1 MKNKLIVLF
10 ILSIAVVLSIT
21 SYVIGNNDTST
32 SKIRD
37 SGVQNNLIIEKI
49 ANDIISSGT
58 SIGDEEVTITL
69 RTEWNG
75 LYLEPA
81 TGVTSGAMV
90 GELEKTIT
98 KDIILANLIPQVDEE
113 SYSEDITYAPTTST
127 TQAWQYALTTGSS
140 YKYAKPINDFLF
152 VADPATDIDDNG
164 KVYEAF
170 TTSSAY
176 EFVVVNDKNIN
187 PATTIN
193 DFKTLLT
200 NKGVTSSAI
209 ATVSFDSTTSTSA
222 ITTLNSALTTLKNS
236 PNTNTK
242 KVILLIADKEIAT
255 DVSATKLNFI
265 DTFSNQLIASNI
277 TLFSSSILSNSTTF
291 TENPYSR
298 TSKDRLGNTTGTYT
312 YDSSKLY
319 PQEIKSKLAGLMF
332 DYDSGTSQINLLN
345 DLKNLVGLESYYQRW
360 HIKFTNSMVDHNKWK
375 KILFSLNDFNLVYS
389 ATGTTPELITEV
401 KTTTVLKKP
410 IADAGIYFSPGTSSE
425 ILSVNPS
432 EKYYDRYY
440 FTNSPVMIVFTNPD
454 EKVQKPFWNP
464 SNVSSPVYRLEFEV
478 FKFGATET
486 IPNGAKLDSLSV
498 LVKNK
503 ENTVLNLEKVDISN
517 YKATKGR
524 IPVSIEF
531 TNDQLD
537 KIRSA
542 IKVNDNINGIES
554 RYYYLTFEVI
564 AVYREEV
571 IKRDITARVD
581 LLPPEVLGA
590 TYAQNS
596 EAAKILK
603 ALDIFEEYTDE
614 VEDEYIRILTSVDGA
629 ENLYIRKD
637 LSDPTP
643 FILFN
648 FILYDENFKT
658 NSDGTFNLDYY
669 KNVIHSSIASNFIGQ
684 HVVTVYDVN
693 ESESQIEVTISGE
706 LKEGTLLRSITIK
719 DGFGNEATIEVVNA
733 KLVYLDD
740 PVSIPV
746 NLVNSQVNSP
756 PHIGGNTFTFV
767 KAKNNGIDI
776 NNYDLK
782 YDLINPSNNHIVGLI
797 LPFTQ
802 DIDTYRNGYKNLT
815 DTLSYFGNKIST
827 ENLSYKVYKAAQSY
841 PLEMGGTV
849 SGYNSSI
856 NLLSRNG
863 GIKYDGIYGIE
874 NILPVNRA
882 GGIAGF
888 VYDLSDTQTRDSNVA
903 KLTSPITSKQYV
915 VDTIMP
921 QKLKV
926 HKTAVAF
933 KDGSTIYTNNEDFI
947 VPFVSMQIDSSYPT
961 VTYSD
966 SIFTGNVADKNLDG
980 KPLDIY
986 TVQLDDFSLGLVNT
1000 NPGNLSADTSTNANT
1015 RFYTYKISNNANFTA
1030 EDLANNDNPYAG
1042 NIGNLITLY
1051 PGVNSVSYGINVK
1064 EPEDLLNNNFYF
1076 TNLMDELLSHNS
1088 FAGAASSKLITGA
1101 IGTVSKDY
1109 NLTIPTVIFDTNGE
1123 KFITTYS
1130 FTSAGWVKSELKS
1143 IVYDTEI
1150 NTTNKTLPQAV
1161 LIKTGMNTWEGEIN
1175 FGDIYEYAGLSNFT
1189 ISGGRASNISIG
1201 DNSFTVNSSN
1211 IIMRTET
1218 AALDRSNATKKVT
1231 FTYNTS
1237 SKIPTDT
1244 VKVTLTDKLGNTGE
1258 FNLKLLISNPLYLL
1272 GTSANSNKQI
1282 KSTVD
1287 INSNR
1292 KIIIKGV
1299 TEENK

>member
-49 ANDIISSGT
+49 ANDIT
-58 SIGDEEVTITL
+58 TTGDEEVIITL
-69 RTEWNG
+69 KTEWNG

-90 GELEKTIT
+90 GELERTIT

-140 YKYAKPINDFLF
+140 YKYAKPINNFSF
-152 VADPATDIDDNG
+152 VADPITNVDDNG

-170 TTSSAY
+170 TTSVAY
-176 EFVVVNDKNIN
+176 EFVIVNDKNIN
-187 PATTIN
+187 PTATIDN
-193 DFKTLLT
+193 FKTYLT
-200 NKGVTSSAI
+200 DKGVTSN
-209 ATVSFDSTTSTSA
+209 VSTTLFNFDSTTSTSA
-222 ITTLNSALTTLKNS
+222 ITALNSALNTLKNTS
-236 PNTNTK
+236 TSNK

-255 DVSATKLNFI
+255 GISETDKSNFI
-265 DTFSNQLIASNI
+265 NTFSNQLITNNI
-277 TLFSSSILSNSTTF
+277 TLFSSSILSDSTTF
-291 TENPYSR
+291 TINPYANK
-298 TSKDRLGNTTGTYT
+298 SKDRLGNPTGTYT
-312 YDSSKLY
+312 YDALKLY
-319 PQEIKSKLAGLMF
+319 PQEIKNKLGGLIF
-332 DYDSGTSQINLLN
+332 DYDSGASQINLLS
-345 DLKNLVGLESYYQRW
+345 DLKNLVGLERYYQRW

-375 KILFSLNDFNLVYS
+375 KLLFSLDDFNLVYS
-389 ATGTTPELITEV
+389 ATSTTPELITEV

-410 IADAGIYFSPGTSSE
+410 IADAGIYFSPGTSLE
-425 ILSVNPS
+425 ILSVNPD

-440 FTNSPVMIVFTNPD
+440 FTNSPIMINFTNPN
-454 EKVQKPFWNP
+454 EKVQMPFWNP

-498 LVKNK
+498 AVKNK
-503 ENTVLNLEKVDISN
+503 GLDIPGAVPTFDVAN

-531 TNDQLD
+531 SEGNLNL
-537 KIRSA
+537 IREA
-542 IKVNDNINGIES
+542 IKVNDDINGIES

-564 AVYREEV
+564 ADYQGTKV
-571 IKRDITARVD
+571 KHDITAKVD

-596 EAAKILK
+596 DAAAILK
-603 ALDIFEEYTDE
+603 ALGIFAGDTNEDKYIE
-614 VEDEYIRILTSVDGA
+614 VLTSADGA
-629 ENLYIRKD
+629 GNLYIRKD

-684 HVVTVYDVN
+684 HIVTVYDVN
-693 ESESQIEVTISGE
+693 ENESQIEVTISGE
-706 LKEGTLLRSITIK
+706 LKDDTLLREITLS
-719 DGFGNEATIEVVNA
+719 DGFGNKATIQVVNV
-733 KLVYLDD
+733 KLTYLDD

-776 NNYDLK
+776 NNYDLN
-782 YDLINPSNNHIVGLI
+782 YDSSNFRDVSVSDNHIVGLI

-802 DIDTYRNGYKNLT
+802 DIDTYKNGYKNLT

-882 GGIAGF
+882 GGIAEF
-888 VYDLSDTQTRDSNVA
+888 VYSLSTTRDSNVA
-903 KLTSPITSKQYV
+903 KLTSPITNTQYV

-921 QKLKV
+921 QKLSV

-933 KDGSTIYTNNEDFI
+933 KDESTIYTNNVDFI

-986 TVQLDDFSLGLVNT
+986 TIQLDDFSLGLVNT

-1175 FGDIYEYAGLSNFT
+1175 FGDIYEYVGLSNFT

-1201 DNSFTVNSSN
+1201 DNTFTVNSSN

>member
-49 ANDIISSGT
+49 ANDIT
-58 SIGDEEVTITL
+58 TTGDEEVIITL
-69 RTEWNG
+69 KTEWNG

-90 GELEKTIT
+90 GELERTIT

-140 YKYAKPINDFLF
+140 YKYAKPINNFSF
-152 VADPATDIDDNG
+152 VADPITNVDDNG

-170 TTSSAY
+170 TTSVAY
-176 EFVVVNDKNIN
+176 EFVIVNDKNIN
-187 PATTIN
+187 PTATIDNFKTYLTDKGITSNVSTTIFN
-193 DFKTLLT
+193 
-200 NKGVTSSAI
+200 
-209 ATVSFDSTTSTSA
+209 FDSTTSTSA
-222 ITTLNSALTTLKNS
+222 ITTLNSALNTLKSISTSN
-236 PNTNTK
+236 K

-255 DVSATKLNFI
+255 GISETDKSNFI
-265 DTFSNQLIASNI
+265 NTFSNQLITNNI
-277 TLFSSSILSNSTTF
+277 TLFSSSILSDSTTF
-291 TENPYSR
+291 TINPYANK
-298 TSKDRLGNTTGTYT
+298 SKDRLGNPTGTYT
-312 YDSSKLY
+312 YDALKLY
-319 PQEIKSKLAGLMF
+319 PQEIKNKLGGLIF
-332 DYDSGTSQINLLN
+332 DYDSGASQINLLS
-345 DLKNLVGLESYYQRW
+345 DLKNLVGLERYYQRW

-375 KILFSLNDFNLVYS
+375 KLLFSLDDFNLIYS
-389 ATGTTPELITEV
+389 ATSTTPELITEV

-410 IADAGIYFSPGTSSE
+410 IADAGIYFSPGTSLE
-425 ILSVNPS
+425 ILSVNPD

-440 FTNSPVMIVFTNPD
+440 FTNSPIMINFTNPN
-454 EKVQKPFWNP
+454 EKVQMPFWNP

-486 IPNGAKLDSLSV
+486 IPNGAKLDSLSIA
-498 LVKNK
+498 VKNK
-503 ENTVLNLEKVDISN
+503 ETPILDLTPDVAN

-531 TNDQLD
+531 SEENLNL
-537 KIRSA
+537 IRAA
-542 IKVNDNINGIES
+542 IKGDNKDDIES

-564 AVYREEV
+564 ADYQGTKV
-571 IKRDITARVD
+571 KHDITAKVD

-596 EAAKILK
+596 DAAAILK
-603 ALDIFEEYTDE
+603 ALGIFAGDTNEDKYIE
-614 VEDEYIRILTSVDGA
+614 VLTSADGA
-629 ENLYIRKD
+629 GNLYIRKD

-684 HVVTVYDVN
+684 HIVTVYDVN
-693 ESESQIEVTISGE
+693 ENESQIEVTISGE
-706 LKEGTLLRSITIK
+706 LKDDTLLREITLS
-719 DGFGNEATIEVVNA
+719 DGFGNKATIQVVNV
-733 KLVYLDD
+733 KLTYLDD

-756 PHIGGNTFTFV
+756 PHIGGNIFTFV

-776 NNYDLK
+776 NNYDLN
-782 YDLINPSNNHIVGLI
+782 YDSSNFRDVSVSDNHIVGLI

-802 DIDTYRNGYKNLT
+802 DIDTYKNGYKNLT

-863 GIKYDGIYGIE
+863 GIKYDGIYGIK

-882 GGIAGF
+882 GGIAEF
-888 VYDLSDTQTRDSNVA
+888 VYSLSTTRDSNVA
-903 KLTSPITSKQYV
+903 KLTSPITNTQYV

-921 QKLKV
+921 QKLNV
-926 HKTAVAF
+926 HKTAVSF
-933 KDGSTIYTNNEDFI
+933 KDESTIYTNNVDFI

-1175 FGDIYEYAGLSNFT
+1175 FGDIYEYVGLSNFT

-1201 DNSFTVNSSN
+1201 DNTFIVNSSN

>member
-49 ANDIISSGT
+49 ANDIT
-58 SIGDEEVTITL
+58 TTGDEEVIITL
-69 RTEWNG
+69 KTEWNG

-90 GELEKTIT
+90 GELERTIT

-140 YKYAKPINDFLF
+140 YKYAKPINNFSF
-152 VADPATDIDDNG
+152 VADPITNVDDNG

-170 TTSSAY
+170 TTSVAY
-176 EFVVVNDKNIN
+176 EFVIVNDKNIN
-187 PATTIN
+187 PTATIDN
-193 DFKTLLT
+193 FKTYLT
-200 NKGVTSSAI
+200 DKGVTSN
-209 ATVSFDSTTSTSA
+209 VSTTIFNFDSTTSTSA
-222 ITTLNSALTTLKNS
+222 ITTLNSALNTLKSISTSN
-236 PNTNTK
+236 K

-255 DVSATKLNFI
+255 GISETDKSNFI
-265 DTFSNQLIASNI
+265 NTFSNQLITNNI
-277 TLFSSSILSNSTTF
+277 TLFSSSILSDSTTF
-291 TENPYSR
+291 TINPYANK
-298 TSKDRLGNTTGTYT
+298 SKDRLGNSTGTYT
-312 YDSSKLY
+312 YDSLKLY
-319 PQEIKSKLAGLMF
+319 PQEIKNKLGGLIF
-332 DYDSGTSQINLLN
+332 DYDSGASQINLLS
-345 DLKNLVGLESYYQRW
+345 DLKNLVGLERYYQRW

-375 KILFSLNDFNLVYS
+375 KLLFSLDDFNLVYS
-389 ATGTTPELITEV
+389 ATSTTPELITEV

-410 IADAGIYFSPGTSSE
+410 IADAGIYFSPGTSLE
-425 ILSVNPS
+425 ILSVNPD

-440 FTNSPVMIVFTNPD
+440 FTNSPIMINFTNPN
-454 EKVQKPFWNP
+454 EKVQMPFWNP

-486 IPNGAKLDSLSV
+486 IPNGAKLNSLSV
-498 LVKNK
+498 AVKNK
-503 ENTVLNLEKVDISN
+503 GLDIPGAVPTFDVAN

-542 IKVNDNINGIES
+542 IKKDDDTNGIES

-564 AVYREEV
+564 ADYQGTKV
-571 IKRDITARVD
+571 KHDITAKVD

-596 EAAKILK
+596 DAAAILK
-603 ALDIFEEYTDE
+603 ALGIFAGDTNEDKYIE
-614 VEDEYIRILTSVDGA
+614 VLTSADGA
-629 ENLYIRKD
+629 GNLYIRKD

-684 HVVTVYDVN
+684 HIVTVYDVN
-693 ESESQIEVTISGE
+693 ENESQIEVTISGE
-706 LKEGTLLRSITIK
+706 LKDDTLLREITLS
-719 DGFGNEATIEVVNA
+719 DGFGNKATIQVVNV
-733 KLVYLDD
+733 KLTYLDD

-776 NNYDLK
+776 NNYDLN
-782 YDLINPSNNHIVGLI
+782 YDSSNFRDVSASDNHIVGLI

-802 DIDTYRNGYKNLT
+802 DIDTYKNGYKNLT

-863 GIKYDGIYGIE
+863 GIKYDGIYGIK

-882 GGIAGF
+882 GGIAEF
-888 VYDLSDTQTRDSNVA
+888 VYSLSTTRDSNVA
-903 KLTSPITSKQYV
+903 KLTSPITNTQYV

-921 QKLKV
+921 QKLSV
-926 HKTAVAF
+926 HKTAVSF
-933 KDGSTIYTNNEDFI
+933 KDESTIYTNNVDFI

-986 TVQLDDFSLGLVNT
+986 TIQLDDFSLGLVNT

-1175 FGDIYEYAGLSNFT
+1175 FGDIYEYVGLSNFT

-1201 DNSFTVNSSN
+1201 DNTFTVNSSN

>member
-1 MKNKLIVLF
+1 M
-10 ILSIAVVLSIT
+10 
-21 SYVIGNNDTST
+21 
-32 SKIRD
+32 
-37 SGVQNNLIIEKI
+37 
-49 ANDIISSGT
+49 
-58 SIGDEEVTITL
+58 
-69 RTEWNG
+69 
-75 LYLEPA
+75 
-81 TGVTSGAMV
+81 
-90 GELEKTIT
+90 
-98 KDIILANLIPQVDEE
+98 
-113 SYSEDITYAPTTST
+113 
-127 TQAWQYALTTGSS
+127 TTGSS
-140 YKYAKPINDFLF
+140 YKYAKPINNFSF
-152 VADPATDIDDNG
+152 VADPITNVDDNG

-170 TTSSAY
+170 TTSVAY
-176 EFVVVNDKNIN
+176 EFVIVNDKNIN
-187 PATTIN
+187 PTATIDN
-193 DFKTLLT
+193 FKTYLT
-200 NKGVTSSAI
+200 DKGVTSN
-209 ATVSFDSTTSTSA
+209 VSTTIFNFDSTTSTSA
-222 ITTLNSALTTLKNS
+222 ITTLNSALNTLKSISTSN
-236 PNTNTK
+236 K

-255 DVSATKLNFI
+255 GISEIDKSNFI
-265 DTFSNQLIASNI
+265 NTFSNQLITNNI
-277 TLFSSSILSNSTTF
+277 TLFSSSILSDSTTF
-291 TENPYSR
+291 TINPYANK
-298 TSKDRLGNTTGTYT
+298 SKDRLGNSTGTYT
-312 YDSSKLY
+312 YDSLKLY
-319 PQEIKSKLAGLMF
+319 PQEIKNKLGGLIF
-332 DYDSGTSQINLLN
+332 DYDSGASQINLLS
-345 DLKNLVGLESYYQRW
+345 DLKNLVGLERYYQRW

-389 ATGTTPELITEV
+389 ATSTTPELITEV

-410 IADAGIYFSPGTSSE
+410 IADAGIYFSPGTSLE
-425 ILSVNPS
+425 ILSVNPD

-440 FTNSPVMIVFTNPD
+440 FTNSPIMINFTNPN
-454 EKVQKPFWNP
+454 EKVQMPFWNP

-486 IPNGAKLDSLSV
+486 IPNGAKLNSLSV
-498 LVKNK
+498 AVKNK
-503 ENTVLNLEKVDISN
+503 GLDIPGAVPTFDVAN

-542 IKVNDNINGIES
+542 IKKDDDTNGIES

-564 AVYREEV
+564 ADYQGTKV
-571 IKRDITARVD
+571 KHDITAKVD

-596 EAAKILK
+596 DAAAILK
-603 ALDIFEEYTDE
+603 ALGIFAGDTNEDKYIE
-614 VEDEYIRILTSVDGA
+614 VLTSADGA
-629 ENLYIRKD
+629 GNLYIRKD

-684 HVVTVYDVN
+684 HIVTVYDVN
-693 ESESQIEVTISGE
+693 ENESQIEVTISGE
-706 LKEGTLLRSITIK
+706 LKDDTLLREITLS
-719 DGFGNEATIEVVNA
+719 DGFGNKATIQVVNV
-733 KLVYLDD
+733 KLTYLDD

-776 NNYDLK
+776 NNYDLN
-782 YDLINPSNNHIVGLI
+782 YDSSNFRDVSASDNHIVGLI

-802 DIDTYRNGYKNLT
+802 DIDTYKNGYKNLT

-863 GIKYDGIYGIE
+863 GIKYDGIYGIK

-882 GGIAGF
+882 GGIAEF
-888 VYDLSDTQTRDSNVA
+888 VYSLSTTRDSNVA
-903 KLTSPITSKQYV
+903 KLTSPITNTQYV

-921 QKLKV
+921 QKLSV
-926 HKTAVAF
+926 HKTAVSF
-933 KDGSTIYTNNEDFI
+933 KDESTIYTNNVDFI

-986 TVQLDDFSLGLVNT
+986 TIQLDDFSLGLVNT

-1175 FGDIYEYAGLSNFT
+1175 FGDIYEYVGLSNFT

-1201 DNSFTVNSSN
+1201 DNTFTVNSSN

>member
-49 ANDIISSGT
+49 ANDIT
-58 SIGDEEVTITL
+58 TTGDEEVIITL
-69 RTEWNG
+69 KTEWNG

-90 GELEKTIT
+90 GELERTIT

-140 YKYAKPINDFLF
+140 YKYAKPINNFSF
-152 VADPATDIDDNG
+152 VADPITNVDDNG

-170 TTSSAY
+170 TTSVAY
-176 EFVVVNDKNIN
+176 EFVIVNDKNIN
-187 PATTIN
+187 PTATIDN
-193 DFKTLLT
+193 FKTYLT
-200 NKGVTSSAI
+200 DKGVTSN
-209 ATVSFDSTTSTSA
+209 VSTTIFNFDSTTSTSA
-222 ITTLNSALTTLKNS
+222 ITTLNSALNTLKSISTSN
-236 PNTNTK
+236 K

-255 DVSATKLNFI
+255 GISETDKSNFI
-265 DTFSNQLIASNI
+265 NTFSNQLITNNI
-277 TLFSSSILSNSTTF
+277 ILFSSSILSDSTTF
-291 TENPYSR
+291 TINPYANK
-298 TSKDRLGNTTGTYT
+298 SKDRLGNSTGTYT
-312 YDSSKLY
+312 YDSLKLY
-319 PQEIKSKLAGLMF
+319 PQEIKNKLGGLIF
-332 DYDSGTSQINLLN
+332 DYDSGASQINLLS
-345 DLKNLVGLESYYQRW
+345 DLKNLVGLERYYQRW
-360 HIKFTNSMVDHNKWK
+360 HIKFTNNMVDHNKWK
-375 KILFSLNDFNLVYS
+375 KLLFSLNDFNLVYS
-389 ATGTTPELITEV
+389 ATSTTPELITEV

-410 IADAGIYFSPGTSSE
+410 IADAGIYFSPGTSLE
-425 ILSVNPS
+425 ILSVNPD

-440 FTNSPVMIVFTNPD
+440 FTNSPIMINFTNPN
-454 EKVQKPFWNP
+454 EKVQMPFWNP

-498 LVKNK
+498 VVKNK
-503 ENTVLNLEKVDISN
+503 GIVITGAVPTFDVAN

-531 TNDQLD
+531 SEGNLNL
-537 KIRSA
+537 IREA
-542 IKVNDNINGIES
+542 IKVNDDINGIES

-564 AVYREEV
+564 ADYQGTKV
-571 IKRDITARVD
+571 KHDITAKVD

-596 EAAKILK
+596 DAAAILK
-603 ALDIFEEYTDE
+603 ALGIFAGEPNEDKYIE
-614 VEDEYIRILTSVDGA
+614 VLTSADGA
-629 ENLYIRKD
+629 GNLYIRKD

-684 HVVTVYDVN
+684 HIVTVYDVN
-693 ESESQIEVTISGE
+693 ENESQIEVTISGE
-706 LKEGTLLRSITIK
+706 LKDDTLLREITLS
-719 DGFGNEATIEVVNA
+719 DGFGNKATIQVVNV
-733 KLVYLDD
+733 KLTYLDD

-776 NNYDLK
+776 NNYDLN
-782 YDLINPSNNHIVGLI
+782 YDSSNFRDVSVSDNHIVGLI

-802 DIDTYRNGYKNLT
+802 DIDTYKNGYKNLT

-863 GIKYDGIYGIE
+863 GIKYDGIYGIK

-882 GGIAGF
+882 GGIAEF
-888 VYDLSDTQTRDSNVA
+888 VYSLSTTRDSNVA
-903 KLTSPITSKQYV
+903 KLTSPITNTQYV

-921 QKLKV
+921 QKLNV
-926 HKTAVAF
+926 HKTAVSF
-933 KDGSTIYTNNEDFI
+933 KDESTIYTNNVDFI

-986 TVQLDDFSLGLVNT
+986 TIQLDDFSLGLVNT

-1143 IVYDTEI
+1143 IIYDTEI

-1175 FGDIYEYAGLSNFT
+1175 FGDIYEYVGLSNFT

-1201 DNSFTVNSSN
+1201 DNTFTVNSSN

>member
-49 ANDIISSGT
+49 ANDIT
-58 SIGDEEVTITL
+58 TTGDEEVIITL
-69 RTEWNG
+69 KTEWNG

-90 GELEKTIT
+90 GELERTIT

-140 YKYAKPINDFLF
+140 YKYAKPINNFSF
-152 VADPATDIDDNG
+152 VADPITNVDDNG

-170 TTSSAY
+170 TTSVAY
-176 EFVVVNDKNIN
+176 EFVIVNDKNIN
-187 PATTIN
+187 PTATIDN
-193 DFKTLLT
+193 FKTYLT
-200 NKGVTSSAI
+200 DKGVTSN
-209 ATVSFDSTTSTSA
+209 VSTTIFNFDSTTSTSA
-222 ITTLNSALTTLKNS
+222 ITTLNSALNTLKSISTSN
-236 PNTNTK
+236 K

-255 DVSATKLNFI
+255 GISETDKSNFI
-265 DTFSNQLIASNI
+265 NTFSNQLITNNI
-277 TLFSSSILSNSTTF
+277 TLFSSSILSDSTTF
-291 TENPYSR
+291 TINPYANK
-298 TSKDRLGNTTGTYT
+298 SKDRLGNPTGTYT
-312 YDSSKLY
+312 YDSLKLY
-319 PQEIKSKLAGLMF
+319 PQEIKNKLGGLIF
-332 DYDSGTSQINLLN
+332 DYDSGASQINLLS
-345 DLKNLVGLESYYQRW
+345 DLKNLVGLERYYQRW
-360 HIKFTNSMVDHNKWK
+360 HIKFTNNMVDHNKWK
-375 KILFSLNDFNLVYS
+375 KLLFSLNDFNLVYS
-389 ATGTTPELITEV
+389 ATSTTPELITEV

-410 IADAGIYFSPGTSSE
+410 IADAGIYFSPGTSLE
-425 ILSVNPS
+425 ILSVNPG

-440 FTNSPVMIVFTNPD
+440 FTNSPIMINFTNPN
-454 EKVQKPFWNP
+454 EKVQMPFWNP

-486 IPNGAKLDSLSV
+486 IPNGAKLDSLSIV
-498 LVKNK
+498 VKNK
-503 ENTVLNLEKVDISN
+503 ETPILDLTPDVAN

-531 TNDQLD
+531 SEENLNL
-537 KIRSA
+537 IRAA
-542 IKVNDNINGIES
+542 IKGDNKDDIES

-564 AVYREEV
+564 ADYQGTKV
-571 IKRDITARVD
+571 KHDITAKVD

-596 EAAKILK
+596 DAAAILK
-603 ALDIFEEYTDE
+603 ALGIFAGEPNEDKYIE
-614 VEDEYIRILTSVDGA
+614 VLTSADGA
-629 ENLYIRKD
+629 GNLYIRKD

-684 HVVTVYDVN
+684 HIVTVYDVN
-693 ESESQIEVTISGE
+693 ENESQIEVTISGE
-706 LKEGTLLRSITIK
+706 LKDDTLLREITLS
-719 DGFGNEATIEVVNA
+719 DGFGNKATIQVVNV
-733 KLVYLDD
+733 KLTYLDD

-776 NNYDLK
+776 NNYDLN
-782 YDLINPSNNHIVGLI
+782 YDSSNFRDVSVSDNHIVGLI

-802 DIDTYRNGYKNLT
+802 DIDTYKNGYKNLT

-882 GGIAGF
+882 GGIAEF
-888 VYDLSDTQTRDSNVA
+888 VYSLSTTRDSNVA
-903 KLTSPITSKQYV
+903 KLTSPITNTQYV

-921 QKLKV
+921 QKLNV
-926 HKTAVAF
+926 HKTAVSF
-933 KDGSTIYTNNEDFI
+933 KDESTIYTNNVDFI

-986 TVQLDDFSLGLVNT
+986 TIQLDDFSLGLVNT

-1175 FGDIYEYAGLSNFT
+1175 FGDIYEYVGLSNFT

-1201 DNSFTVNSSN
+1201 DNTFTVNSSN